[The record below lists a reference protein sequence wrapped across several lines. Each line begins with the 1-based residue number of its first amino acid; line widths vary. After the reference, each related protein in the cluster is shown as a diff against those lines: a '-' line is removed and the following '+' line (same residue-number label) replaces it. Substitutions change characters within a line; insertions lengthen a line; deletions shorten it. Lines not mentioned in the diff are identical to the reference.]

1 MNEARQIALE
11 FAMRLNP
18 TCESVALEMA
28 RKFEAYLVDENER
41 DILKESRDTAQE
53 DRRLVICDRVW
64 LAPITKASCLMI
76 ETCSPFVSSRGFYAE
91 LLFGDQTYVAHFG
104 FSGVCT
110 TKGSPFTSMHF
121 RATKLTSVPTGYQS
135 LPVPKLVLSGP
146 DLPGSAEH
154 V

>member
-1 MNEARQIALE
+1 MNETRRIALE

-18 TCESVALEMA
+18 HNDAAALDCA
-28 RKFEAYLVDENER
+28 RKFEAYLACDER
-41 DILKESRDTAQE
+41 GILKESRDAAQE

-104 FSGVCT
+104 FAGVCT

-121 RATKLTSVPTGYQS
+121 RATQLTSVPIGYQP